1 MIHFLKIE
9 DTFARQVLDSR
20 GNPTVQATV
29 TVKNHMTGELVQGSA
44 IVPSGASTG
53 AYEAVELRD
62 GEKEYCQKGVKKA
75 VSHIEHKIRPEI
87 LGLDVTDQYGLD
99 MLLKEID
106 GTKNKSVLGANAML
120 AVSMASAAAASHALH
135 IPLYR
140 YLGGTQASKIP
151 VPMMNILN
159 GGAHSENN
167 LDVQEFM
174 IVPIGA
180 CCIQEGIRWCVEIYH
195 QLKQIL
201 LTKGLSAAVGDEG
214 GFAPNV
220 ESEIEAMELILEAI
234 QKAGYQAGKQILL
247 SLDVAA
253 SEWKTDQENVYH
265 MPKQNRSYT
274 RAELM
279 NEWLEM
285 AEHYPIFSIED
296 PLGENDW
303 NGWKELTNAGGDR
316 VTFVGDDLFVTN
328 TERLQQGIEQGCA
341 NAVLIKPNQ
350 IGTITET
357 IQTVHLAQ
365 KYGYKTIMSH
375 RSGESEDT
383 FIADLA
389 VALNTGWIKTGAPC
403 RGERTAKYNRLMQI
417 EAELY
422 EKNS

>member
-296 PLGENDW
+296 PLDENDW

-328 TERLQQGIEQGCA
+328 TARLQQGIEQGCA